1 MADEGRTELI
11 KRWQIKGMDRCG
23 EGFARFYGKDDT
35 IYFGSFSL
43 APMAVGGI
51 DKGHPRGEYFLC
63 TEGRFVLILHHAD
76 KEKEYLEVEA
86 GDAIFVPKNVDHQ
99 LINDSDKKMQATFTI
114 LL

>member
-11 KRWQIKGMDRCG
+11 KRWGIKGMDRCG

-63 TEGRFVLILHHAD
+63 TEGRFVIILHHTD

>member
-1 MADEGRTELI
+1 MANEERIELV
-11 KRWQIKGMDRCG
+11 KRWEIKGMDRCG
-23 EGFARFYGKDDT
+23 EGFARFYAKDDT
-35 IYFGSFSL
+35 IMFGSFTL

-63 TEGRFVLILHHAD
+63 TEGRFVLILHFSEE
-76 KEKEYLEVEA
+76 KKEYIEVEE
-86 GDAIFVPKNVDHQ
+86 GDAVFIPKNVDHQ